1 MGSTLALSVKACPGF
16 PPVVWLCAEL
26 QQAASHVLLLSRRSS
41 APAVAPGAD
50 LGTSR
55 SLRLGSPVD
64 TSGTVLITAVYQKK
78 VRNCYF
84 ESTRTCF
91 WERAEVV
98 ASEKSPGIKLA
109 VSKRGLPVACG
120 LAVFAVIGFCQRG
133 HAVTA
138 ETAVGGTHRP
148 VWMEVWGLGPPR
160 GALLVGACWNDDV
173 NDAPNC
179 SDTGL
184 N

>member
-26 QQAASHVLLLSRRSS
+26 QQAASRVLLLGRRSS
-41 APAVAPGAD
+41 APTVAPGAD

-55 SLRLGSPVD
+55 SLQLGSPVD

-91 WERAEVV
+91 WERAEEVV
-98 ASEKSPGIKLA
+98 AYEKSPGIKLA

-120 LAVFAVIGFCQRG
+120 LAAFAVMGFCQRG

-138 ETAVGGTHRP
+138 ETAAGAHRWHSP
-148 VWMEVWGLGPPR
+148 AGLDGSLGFR
-160 GALLVGACWNDDV
+160 TTQGSLACGSLLE
-173 NDAPNC
+173 
-179 SDTGL
+179 L
-184 N
+184 